1 MSRLTRQ
8 KGTTLAC
15 AGRRFGP
22 TQEERLQRS
31 KPMVI
36 GLPDSGDP
44 INPTGRDFKRLDL
57 FAVQAFLNLF
67 PSRIFSGRLEP
78 AQVARKSYST
88 QSPSPHYSG
97 TNTS

>member
-1 MSRLTRQ
+1 MSGLTRQ
-8 KGTTLAC
+8 RGPTQAC

-22 TQEERLQRS
+22 TEQEPFQRS
-31 KPMVI
+31 EPMVI

-44 INPTGRDFKRLDL
+44 IKPTGRDFKRFDP

-78 AQVARKSYST
+78 SLSCTKKLQHSKSVATPPRD
-88 QSPSPHYSG
+88 
-97 TNTS
+97 